1 MSASAATLRSRIEN
15 RTARIGVIGLG
26 YVGLPAACVLAEA
39 GFEVNGV
46 DLDARR
52 ANLINEGRSPIE
64 GEEPGLAEL
73 LEQVVASKRLRA
85 SADHGDLSS
94 SDCVIICVE
103 TPVDADHRPRFKALK
118 SACAQLGPVLKDGAL
133 VIVESTIAP
142 GTIDSLVRP
151 ELEKA
156 TGRSAGS
163 GFHVGH
169 CPERVMPGKLLKN
182 MRTMSRV
189 CGASTP
195 EVGAAMVALYSTF
208 VKGDLDATDCLTAEL
223 VKTAENA
230 YRDVGIAF
238 ANQLALICE
247 LAGGDVWRVRQLVN
261 KVPGRDVLLPG
272 GGVGGH
278 CIPKDSWLLAAPL
291 GEDAEAS
298 LLGVARHINDG
309 MPAHVARLVTELIE
323 PDSGA
328 RVAVLGYAYLQDSDD
343 TRNSPSH
350 ELVALLEELGFTVPV
365 HDPFVDAHKGDV
377 MNVLNG
383 AECAVL
389 MVAHSAYRGL
399 DLAAAARQM
408 HHPRLV
414 DARGFFEPE
423 ALRRAGF
430 TFRTIGVGAETS
442 PLPTGRAKGSN

>member
-1 MSASAATLRSRIEN
+1 LTATAATLKAKIED

-26 YVGLPAACVLAEA
+26 YVGLPVACVLADA
-39 GFEVNGV
+39 GFEVSGV
-46 DLDARR
+46 DLDAAR
-52 ANLINEGRSPIE
+52 ATLINQGRSSIE

-73 LEQVVASKRLRA
+73 LEKVVASKRLRA
-85 SADHGDLSS
+85 SAHHRDLASA
-94 SDCVIICVE
+94 DCVLICVE

-142 GTIDSLVRP
+142 GTIDTVVTPALAASTYRQ
-151 ELEKA
+151 
-156 TGRSAGS
+156 AGV

-189 CGASTP
+189 CGASSP
-195 EVGAAMVALYSTF
+195 EIGAAMVALYSTF
-208 VKGDLDATDCLTAEL
+208 VQGDLDATDCLTAEL

-247 LAGGDVWRVRQLVN
+247 IAGGDVWRVRELVN
-261 KVPGRDVLLPG
+261 KVPGRDVLFPG

-278 CIPKDSWLLAAPL
+278 CIPKDSWLLATPL
-291 GEDAEAS
+291 HEGAESS

-309 MPAHVARLVTELIE
+309 MPAHVARLVTELMGS
-323 PDSGA
+323 DSGGP
-328 RVAVLGYAYLQDSDD
+328 VAVLGYSYLQDSDD

-350 ELVALLEELGFTVPV
+350 ELVAVLKQLGFAVAV
-365 HDPFVDAHKGDV
+365 HDPFVEGYKGDV
-377 MNVLNG
+377 MAALKG
-383 AECAVL
+383 AGCAVL
-389 MVAHSAYRGL
+389 MVAHSEYRAL
-399 DLAAAARQM
+399 DLAAAATHMR
-408 HHPRLV
+408 HPRLV
-414 DARGFFEPE
+414 DARGFF
-423 ALRRAGF
+423 AAADLKAAGF
-430 TFRTIGVGAETS
+430 TFRTIGVGTPA
-442 PLPTGRAKGSN
+442 A

>member
-1 MSASAATLRSRIEN
+1 MTATAATLKTKIED

-26 YVGLPAACVLAEA
+26 YVGLPVACVLADA
-39 GFEVNGV
+39 GFEVSGV
-46 DLDARR
+46 DLDAAR
-52 ANLINEGRSPIE
+52 AALINQGRSPIE

-73 LEQVVASKRLRA
+73 LEKVVASKRLRA
-85 SADHGDLSS
+85 SAHHRDLASA
-94 SDCVIICVE
+94 DCVLICVE

-142 GTIDSLVRP
+142 GTIDTVVTPALAASTYRQ
-151 ELEKA
+151 
-156 TGRSAGS
+156 AGV

-189 CGASTP
+189 CGASSP
-195 EVGAAMVALYSTF
+195 EIGAAMVALYSTF
-208 VKGDLDATDCLTAEL
+208 VQGDLDATDCLTAEL

-247 LAGGDVWRVRQLVN
+247 IAGGDVWRVRELVN
-261 KVPGRDVLLPG
+261 KVPGRDVLFPG

-278 CIPKDSWLLAAPL
+278 CIPKDSWLLATPL
-291 GEDAEAS
+291 GEGAEAS

-309 MPAHVARLVTELIE
+309 MPAHVARLVTELIGA
-323 PDSGA
+323 DSGGPI
-328 RVAVLGYAYLQDSDD
+328 AVLGYSYLQDSDD

-350 ELVALLEELGFTVPV
+350 ELVAVLKELGFAVAV
-365 HDPFVDAHKGDV
+365 HDPFVEGYKGDV
-377 MNVLNG
+377 MAALKG
-383 AECAVL
+383 AGCAVL
-389 MVAHSAYRGL
+389 MVAHSEYRAL

-408 HHPRLV
+408 RQPKLV
-414 DARGFFEPE
+414 DARGFFEPAE
-423 ALRRAGF
+423 LARAGF
-430 TFRTIGVGAETS
+430 TSRTIGVGA
-442 PLPTGRAKGSN
+442 PGGREVE